1 MYKSY
6 VSNLKD
12 EPSVLVLYVNG
23 KRVSGFYLFVF
34 LINSKIKN
42 FVIISTE
49 FVNVWQFD
57 VFFENR
63 RNAMTVSEVLLQ
75 MTM

>member
-12 EPSVLVLYVNG
+12 ETSVLVFYVNG
-23 KRVSGFYLFVF
+23 KRVGGFYLFVF
-34 LINSKIKN
+34 

-63 RNAMTVSEVLLQ
+63 RNVLTVSEVVIANDDVN
-75 MTM
+75 

>member
-12 EPSVLVLYVNG
+12 EPSVLVFYVNG
-23 KRVSGFYLFVF
+23 KRVGGFYLFGF
-34 LINSKIKN
+34 F

-57 VFFENR
+57 VFFEN
-63 RNAMTVSEVLLQ
+63 
-75 MTM
+75 

>member
-12 EPSVLVLYVNG
+12 ETSVLVFYVNG
-23 KRVSGFYLFVF
+23 KRVGGFYLFGF
-34 LINSKIKN
+34 F

-63 RNAMTVSEVLLQ
+63 RNALTVSEVLLQ

>member
-12 EPSVLVLYVNG
+12 EPSVLVFYVNG
-23 KRVSGFYLFVF
+23 KRVGGFYLFGF
-34 LINSKIKN
+34 F

-57 VFFENR
+57 VFFENQ
-63 RNAMTVSEVLLQ
+63 RNALTVSEVLLQ

>member
-12 EPSVLVLYVNG
+12 EPSVLVFYVNG
-23 KRVSGFYLFVF
+23 KRVGGFYLFGF
-34 LINSKIKN
+34 

-63 RNAMTVSEVLLQ
+63 RNVLTVSEVLLQ